1 MDPATI
7 GLLISFAP
15 TVLDMLFGQ
24 GHIKKSLGH
33 QNYPGNMY
41 SYGLEG
47 YGILG
52 EGYRYP
58 RQRRRLT
65 VETYYP
71 ESTYP
76 ELIRATVFNRVIA
89 KENPWIKHLRETG
102 AYDRIRAE
110 LQNAARTYKSKDPEK
125 RAKSLKRERTKL
137 EAQMRIL
144 QNEANRRSL
153 APEFQQKFP
162 GLRYKDLL
170 AEKIRQIDQEINR
183 IKRSLPSP

>member
-7 GLLISFAP
+7 GLLISIAP

-33 QNYPGNMY
+33 QNYPDNMY
-41 SYGLEG
+41 GYGLEG
-47 YGILG
+47 YGLLG

-65 VETYYP
+65 IETYYP
-71 ESTYP
+71 ESAYP
-76 ELIRATVFNRVIA
+76 ELIRATVFNRAIA
-89 KENPWIKHLRETG
+89 KENSWIQHLRETG

-110 LQNAARTYKSKDPEK
+110 LQNAARTYKTKDPEK
-125 RAKSLKRERTKL
+125 RKKLLKSKITKL
-137 EAQMRIL
+137 EAQLKIL

-153 APEFQQKFP
+153 APEFSQKFP
-162 GLRYKDLL
+162 GLRYETLL
-170 AEKIRQIDQEINR
+170 NEKINQMQREIDR
-183 IKRSLPSP
+183 IQRSLPSP